1 MKGIVAKIWGK
12 PAPPFLLF
20 ICGFC
25 LTSETGYVIVCLLMM
40 YCDDRVS
47 VIFSQSAGLC
57 GMARLGIIYYPPP
70 LRLYVRLI
78 PLTVYNS
85 LFFFHLQ
92 KIRVWRALIA
102 HNARI
107 LKRIR
112 TWQ

>member
-70 LRLYVRLI
+70 HYVFHICLCLVLALYCS
-78 PLTVYNS
+78 NC
-85 LFFFHLQ
+85 
-92 KIRVWRALIA
+92 
-102 HNARI
+102 
-107 LKRIR
+107 
-112 TWQ
+112 